1 MKIWFCCIQPATVR
15 GETPIADMR
24 KVYQRISPQIRE
36 RFIEKGW
43 MLVRNFGNGFGLPW
57 QKSFATNDKAILAE
71 YCRNAKIEIEWKDE
85 NHLRTYQVR
94 PAITQHP
101 VTSEMVWFNH
111 IVFWHVSSLEPDFR
125 ASFLSEYTEK
135 DLPYNTYYGDGSPIE
150 TSVIEEIRA
159 AIEQETIVFPW
170 LKGDILMLDNMLA
183 AHGRSPFAGS
193 RKILTAMGEP
203 HTRQ

>member
-1 MKIWFCCIQPATVR
+1 
-15 GETPIADMR
+15 
-24 KVYQRISPQIRE
+24 
-36 RFIEKGW
+36 
-43 MLVRNFGNGFGLPW
+43 
-57 QKSFATNDKAILAE
+57 
-71 YCRNAKIEIEWKDE
+71 
-85 NHLRTYQVR
+85 
-94 PAITQHP
+94 
-101 VTSEMVWFNH
+101 
-111 IVFWHVSSLEPDFR
+111 
-125 ASFLSEYTEK
+125 
-135 DLPYNTYYGDGSPIE
+135 LPYNTYYGDGSPIE